1 MRKTKKSLNVG
12 TIQGPLAT
20 EIDITNSA
28 WKVPP
33 GKALLTSINKPTL
46 AARAV
51 RLYGWQAENKKGGSN
66 GSL

>member
-1 MRKTKKSLNVG
+1 MRKTKKSLNVC

-20 EIDITNSA
+20 EIDTMNSA

-33 GKALLTSINKPTL
+33 GKALSTSIDKPTL
-46 AARAV
+46 TVRAV